1 MLCGAVADVQID
13 WEPVEKFPV
22 AMLVK
27 SSPL

>member
-1 MLCGAVADVQID
+1 MFSAVVADVQID
-13 WEPVEKFPV
+13 RKAVEKFPV